1 MKEEDKMVIGTIVS
15 VIIIV
20 TAYLIWGWIEPI

>member
-1 MKEEDKMVIGTIVS
+1 MKDEDKIVIGTIVS

-20 TAYLIWGWIEPI
+20 IAYSIWGWIKPI